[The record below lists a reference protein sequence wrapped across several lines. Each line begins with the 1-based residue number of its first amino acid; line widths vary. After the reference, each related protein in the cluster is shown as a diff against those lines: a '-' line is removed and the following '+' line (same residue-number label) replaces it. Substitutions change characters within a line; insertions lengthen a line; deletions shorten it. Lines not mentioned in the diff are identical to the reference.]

1 MMLLWQ
7 CVLKIKC
14 ENNVIF
20 DKDDMEINPYSN
32 QIKEIFCN
40 STSINCG
47 ILNTEVF
54 EDAR

>member
-14 ENNVIF
+14 ENKVIF
-20 DKDDMEINPYSN
+20 DKDNMEINPYSN
-32 QIKEIFCN
+32 KIKEIFCN
-40 STSINCG
+40 STSIDCG